1 MRFVKTVLPT
11 LTLIPAAIL
20 VIGGLMAPT
29 PGFSTKK
36 YSDDNGKKPC
46 TTCHAKMGAP
56 DAMHKEPNLNAVGQC
71 FQKADHKG
79 LDACIAQNKK

>member
-46 TTCHAKMGAP
+46 TTCHMSMKMSHT
-56 DAMHKEPNLNAVGQC
+56 DPNLNDVGKC
-71 FQKADHKG
+71 FQKADHKN
-79 LDACIAQNKK
+79 LDTCIAQNKK